1 MFTLSEWPVSL
12 EAYCRIRSKWTAPVP
27 LWWLLYYLQ
36 CGQLHFPSGG
46 SSSTYTMW
54 TAPFSLWWLLKYL
67 HNVDSSIFPLV
78 APQVLTQCGQLH
90 FPSGGSSSTYTMWTA
105 PFSLWGLLKYLHNVD
120 SSIFPLG
127 ALRVPA
133 PDTPDGMRGDT
144 CRTVWSLHL
153 AGTPHS
159 SPDAPSGKQQ
169 AKYGHGSNGN
179 LHAIE
184 FQNHNGAMTFE
195 TNKK

>member
-1 MFTLSEWPVSL
+1 MLTLSEWPVSL
-12 EAYCRIRSKWTAPVP
+12 ESYCRIRSKWTAPVP

-46 SSSTYTMW
+46 PRTCTMW

-105 PFSLWGLLKYLHNVD
+105 PFSLWGLFEFRLQTHQMV
-120 SSIFPLG
+120 
-127 ALRVPA
+127 
-133 PDTPDGMRGDT
+133 
-144 CRTVWSLHL
+144 C
-153 AGTPHS
+153 AGTRVAQYDLSTLLAHLTVVLMLRLE
-159 SPDAPSGKQQ
+159 
-169 AKYGHGSNGN
+169 NN
-179 LHAIE
+179 R
-184 FQNHNGAMTFE
+184 QNTDMEAME
-195 TNKK
+195 TSMPLSFKP